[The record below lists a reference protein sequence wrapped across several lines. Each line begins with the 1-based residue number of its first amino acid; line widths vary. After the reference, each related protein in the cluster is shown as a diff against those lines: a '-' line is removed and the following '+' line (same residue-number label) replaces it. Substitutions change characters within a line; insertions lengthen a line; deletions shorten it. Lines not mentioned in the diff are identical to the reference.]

1 MHQCLLM
8 KTMFETIW
16 SNSLASQREH
26 DTNLSTQHGYSFKTI
41 HSKRQQHTMV
51 HAQKKEQTHK
61 KSLKMKKKVKMN
73 SVNLCTNAL
82 FCNRGTWEIVH
93 TIINYEFIQTMAKKK
108 REEMREGAAETTDDL
123 CGGYSSLTC
132 MRLNREVLLE

>member
-1 MHQCLLM
+1 
-8 KTMFETIW
+8 
-16 SNSLASQREH
+16 
-26 DTNLSTQHGYSFKTI
+26 
-41 HSKRQQHTMV
+41 MV

-108 REEMREGAAETTDDL
+108 EGGDEGGGGRNNRRFVWRLQFSNLHEAKQRGAARVKKTPL
-123 CGGYSSLTC
+123 FIFASP
-132 MRLNREVLLE
+132 RI